1 MSIQYSG
8 STIVNTT
15 FTAASKAVLQATVM
29 SNLVTA
35 GWSQATGP
43 SGGGSQTVTI
53 TIASPGVVSLTAH
66 GLLANDPVVFAT
78 TGALPT
84 GLTAATI
91 YYVKTVLTSGT
102 FTVSATAGGT
112 VINTS
117 GSQSGTQSMVGCCRM
132 LCATTPYGI
141 AMRIRIADYNGLCIN
156 FCIEDATSTNVTG
169 TGGNNGGCIFPN
181 AGGTTYR
188 IVANAYQCFIW
199 APTVTPS
206 RGFVGFGC
214 LYVPSFLTG
223 VTCAAWLG
231 SNCQSDTDTTVRQGF
246 RTYFSYS
253 ASSVGCATCQAI
265 NNANVLDQSGGAGG
279 DNQSGTLF
287 WSTSSLASYTFGS
300 SQTGNHWTDGSA
312 LMTEPLMFSAN
323 SASGTLES
331 LIRGQLW
338 DAVVVNDTFTGD
350 TTTTFAG
357 HNWICITDNNA
368 SQKSSVFICT
378 S

>member
-15 FTAASKAVLQATVM
+15 FTASSKAILQATVM

-43 SGGGSQTVTI
+43 STGGAQTVTL
-53 TIASPGVVSLTAH
+53 TLASPGVVNLTAH
-66 GLLANDPVVFAT
+66 GLLANDPVVFST

-84 GLTAATI
+84 GLTAGTL
-91 YYVKTVLTSGT
+91 YYVKTVTGSGT
-102 FTVSATAGGT
+102 FTVSTTAGGT
-112 VINTS
+112 VINFT
-117 GSQSGTQSMVGCCRM
+117 GSQSGTQTMVGCCRM

-141 AMRIRIADYNGLCIN
+141 AMRIKLSDWGGNCIN
-156 FCIEDATSTNVTG
+156 FAIEDATSTNVAG
-169 TGGNNGGCIFPN
+169 AGNSNGGWIYPN

-188 IVANAYQCFIW
+188 IVANSYQCFIW
-199 APTVTPS
+199 APTVTPA

-246 RTYFSYS
+246 RTY
-253 ASSVGCATCQAI
+253 V
-265 NNANVLDQSGGAGG
+265 NVLDQSGSLGG
-279 DNQSGTLF
+279 DNVSGTLLWTTVSL
-287 WSTSSLASYTFGS
+287 WSYSATG
-300 SQTGNHWTDGSA
+300 SQTGQHWTDGSA
-312 LMTEPLMFSAN
+312 LMTEPLVM
-323 SASGTLES
+323 ASNTSVAGATQES

-357 HNWICITDNNA
+357 HNWICITDNNT